1 MAEKIPLKDR
11 RDAGKRANNHMLNF
25 WKGEMIMARFA
36 LVTMLLFMWTFTTS
50 KSPAQTTSSPAA
62 SSSSEQTDW
71 HKADPKRVCMVTNME
86 FPRDQIPV
94 KVKSTTY
101 YGCCENC
108 KDRLAND
115 EDIRM
120 GTDPISGKKI
130 DKAKA
135 SIAAG
140 PDGSVEYFEN
150 DVNMNKF
157 IASKKK

>member
-1 MAEKIPLKDR
+1 M
-11 RDAGKRANNHMLNF
+11 
-25 WKGEMIMARFA
+25 MARFVFA
-36 LVTMLLFMWTFTTS
+36 LLVFFAFPHAAPAEAS
-50 KSPAQTTSSPAA
+50 PSPAQGLSSQQ
-62 SSSSEQTDW
+62 SDW

-94 KVKSTTY
+94 KVKTATY

-108 KDRLAND
+108 KERLSQD
-115 EDIRM
+115 EEVRFAV
-120 GTDPISGKKI
+120 DPLSGKKV

-150 DVNMNKF
+150 DANLKKF

>member
-1 MAEKIPLKDR
+1 M
-11 RDAGKRANNHMLNF
+11 
-25 WKGEMIMARFA
+25 MARFVFA
-36 LVTMLLFMWTFTTS
+36 LLVFFAFPHVEA
-50 KSPAQTTSSPAA
+50 SPNPTASLSSQQ
-62 SSSSEQTDW
+62 SDW

-94 KVKSTTY
+94 KVKTATY

-108 KDRLAND
+108 KERLSQD
-115 EDIRM
+115 EEVRFAV
-120 GTDPISGKKI
+120 DPLSGKKV

-150 DVNMNKF
+150 DANLKKF

>member
-1 MAEKIPLKDR
+1 MKQGLKLTVTR
-11 RDAGKRANNHMLNF
+11 FIFGFVGLFSLFATATTTLASGSANQSQVQADAG
-25 WKGEMIMARFA
+25 
-36 LVTMLLFMWTFTTS
+36 
-50 KSPAQTTSSPAA
+50 
-62 SSSSEQTDW
+62 W

-94 KVKSTTY
+94 KVKDTTY

-108 KDRLAND
+108 KERLGKD
-115 EDIRM
+115 EAVRQAV
-120 GTDPISGKKI
+120 DPISGKTV

-150 DVNMNKF
+150 DANLKKYV
-157 IASKKK
+157 ASQK